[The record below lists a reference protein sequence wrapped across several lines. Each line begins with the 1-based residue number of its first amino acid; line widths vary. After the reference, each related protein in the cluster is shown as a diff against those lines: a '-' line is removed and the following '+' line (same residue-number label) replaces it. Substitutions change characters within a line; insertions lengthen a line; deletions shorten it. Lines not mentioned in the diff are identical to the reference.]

1 MNEIYIDLRCD
12 DELEEIFPNKDLITV
27 EELRN
32 KLVELFNQMKVDS
45 EYDPHDMW
53 LEHEEGIL

>member
-1 MNEIYIDLRCD
+1 MNEVLINIRCD
-12 DELEEIFPNKDLITV
+12 DELQEIFTSDLVSV

-53 LEHEEGIL
+53 LEEDL